1 MPENV
6 TYTDRLA
13 ERVGIEKPS
22 ADAWVSPDKIKVN
35 PDNPRLIFRQ
45 KDLDHLKESIYEI
58 GILQPLVVYK
68 DKARPDEYIL
78 IDGER
83 RCRCAR
89 ELNMKQ
95 VPVFVHPEPTRL
107 QNITSMFNIHKL
119 RVDWEPMPTALKI
132 GELIELTGETRDSEL
147 ARMCGMK
154 EAQIQQSRKLL
165 FFSSR
170 HQQMLLRH
178 EIKDNFLI
186 EMYPF
191 ITKLKRRF
199 PNLFDEYGTEKIVDL
214 LIEKN
219 RMGHIKAVT
228 EFRDLAK
235 LVSAA
240 DRGAPEA
247 KVEQAIRRVLN
258 NPTYEIETAFE
269 SVRAFFDVKQLTK
282 LCQRLAEDII
292 NFSPTGISSQEL
304 DALIN
309 ALKAMI
315 KASEKAQSNIKHAI
329 HRE

>member
-1 MPENV
+1 MP
-6 TYTDRLA
+6 TDVNYGGRVA

-22 ADAWVSPDKIKVN
+22 ADAWISPDKIKRN

-45 KDLDHLKESIYEI
+45 RDLDQLKKSIYEV
-58 GILQPLVVYK
+58 GILQPLIVYE
-68 DKARPDEYIL
+68 DKARRGEYIL

-89 ELNMKQ
+89 ELNLKQ
-95 VPVFVHPEPTRL
+95 VPVFVHPEPTRV
-107 QNITSMFNIHKL
+107 QNITQMFNIHKL
-119 RVDWEPMPTALKI
+119 RVDWEPMPTALKL
-132 GELIELTGETRDSEL
+132 GELMELTGETRNSEL
-147 ARMCGMK
+147 ARMCGMT
-154 EAQIQQSRKLL
+154 ENQIQQSSKLL

-170 HQQMLLRH
+170 HQQMVLRH

-191 ITKLKRRF
+191 IVRLRRRF

-235 LVSAA
+235 LVGAA

-247 KVEQAIRRVLN
+247 NVEQAIRRVLDD
-258 NPTYEIETAFE
+258 PTYEIETAFE

-282 LCQRLAEDII
+282 LCQRLAEDILK
-292 NFSPTGISSQEL
+292 FSPTGISAQEL
-304 DALIN
+304 SALLH
-309 ALKAMI
+309 ALKAVAE
-315 KASEKAQSNIKHAI
+315 ASKKAQDGVERAI
-329 HRE
+329 GHR